1 MATNKYFNAFPSNI
15 TNEQLLIEDMVI
27 ESIKQYGMDVYY
39 IPRESRDQIDYLYG
53 EDVLKKFSNAYEIEM
68 YMENV
73 LGMEGGGDLI
83 SKFGLE
89 ISDETTLLVSRRRFV
104 QTVPRSISHRP
115 REGDLIYIP
124 MVQNFFEIT
133 FVEHENEQA
142 MFYTLGR
149 GRGGNVYL
157 YALRMKQYVFSEEPI
172 STGIQELD
180 EQAKEEY
187 RKTLLVLNT
196 GTGAF
201 VANEIVYQGNS
212 LATAN
217 SKAITHSWDVSN
229 NKLYVT
235 QTVGVFKTENGP
247 IKGSNSNASWNLAD
261 DEDKLTPFDNPFEDI
276 TDNNRIQTESN
287 VFLDFSESNPFG
299 NP

>member
-89 ISDETTLLVSRRRFV
+89 ISDETTLLVSRRRFI
-104 QTVPRSISHRP
+104 QTIPKSIAHRP

-142 MFYTLGR
+142 MFYALGK

-157 YALRMKQYVFSEEPI
+157 YAIRMKQFVFSEEPI
-172 STGIQELD
+172 STGIEELD
-180 EQAKEEY
+180 DQAKDEY
-187 RKTLLVLNT
+187 KKTILLLDT

-201 VANEIVYQGNS
+201 VGNEVVYQGNS
-212 LATAN
+212 LATATA
-217 SKAITHSWDVSN
+217 KAITHSWDINN

-235 QTVGVFKTENGP
+235 QTVGIFKANNGP
-247 IKGSNSNASWNLAD
+247 VIGTNSSASWTLSDN
-261 DEDKLTPFDNPFEDI
+261 EDKLTPFDNPFEDI
-276 TDNNRIQTESN
+276 TDNNRIQNESN

-299 NP
+299 SP